1 MKRVLLLILI
11 IIFSILSC
19 DKSDEDDSGFIDFIG
34 NFSSAL
40 INGLVSNDISSIMQY
55 YSEDYLNNGMNKED
69 MQTLFSELVSDSV
82 DVETDM
88 VSGENYQFTYRIVTS
103 FADTTIVDFAQE
115 EGNDFIIIGNQN

>member
-40 INGLVSNDISSIMQY
+40 INGLVFNDISSIMQY

-69 MQTLFSELVSDSV
+69 MQALFSELVSDSV